1 MKPSMNGSGID
12 SIARPHPQITNFL
25 LLEEKGNQA
34 KTSS

>member
-1 MKPSMNGSGID
+1 MNGNGAD
-12 SIARPHPQITNFL
+12 SIALSHPQITNFL